1 MMSIRSVG
9 LNVCVAVGLSMS
21 LAATNLAAAATAA
34 TPAKKTADNALQRL
48 NVAEQQEMLA
58 ERLSRTWAMKGIASL
73 RSRSSSQFDEDS
85 RRYVKQLKSLQA
97 DADTPQL
104 KENYAQLE
112 QLWSKYLEA
121 AEASAVQLQVRSGDS
136 RGELGSELPPTAF
149 VGSTQGNAPRQPEK
163 LNMPDTVKAIA
174 DQSDK
179 LVATAA
185 KGSDLLRQRIGAEPS
200 EGLRLAGQARTLSQR
215 MAKLYFFKAL
225 GVSAPSLTADMK
237 KTQEAYLASIKRVR
251 ELSEDRPKSSS
262 ALFLV
267 DQQWVFFNEILQR
280 NVEREERDQ
289 VYQTFARTSDSLL
302 SGLDDLCK
310 TFEQP
315 APAP

>member
-1 MMSIRSVG
+1 MMSMRSVG
-9 LNVCVAVGLSMS
+9 FNVLVAIGLSVSMT
-21 LAATNLAAAATAA
+21 AANVGMAATAA
-34 TPAKKTADNALQRL
+34 APAKKVDTPLQRL

-73 RSRSSSQFDEDS
+73 RSRSSTQFDEDS
-85 RRYVKQLKSLQA
+85 KRYVRQLKSLQA

-112 QLWSKYLEA
+112 QLWAKYVEL

-136 RGELGSELPPTAF
+136 RGEVSAELPPTAF
-149 VGSTQGNAPRQPEK
+149 VGTTQGGAARQPENI
-163 LNMPDTVKAIA
+163 NMPATVKALA

-179 LVATAA
+179 LVAAAA
-185 KGSDLLRQRIGAEPS
+185 KGSELMRQRIGAEPT
-200 EGLRLAGQARTLSQR
+200 EGLRLAGQARVLSQR
-215 MAKLYFFKAL
+215 MAKLYFFRAL
-225 GVSAPSLTADMK
+225 GVSAPSLAAEMK
-237 KTQEAYLASIKRVR
+237 KSETAYLTAVKRLR
-251 ELSEDRPKSSS
+251 ELSEDRPKSFS
-262 ALFLV
+262 ALSLV
-267 DQQWVFFNEILQR
+267 DQQWVFFNEIVQR

-310 TFEQP
+310 SFEQP